1 MENMLIYLAGA
12 VVILGILWQL
22 IRIFRPHKREEPPS
36 PVTESVQE
44 ETGPN
49 ETDPNEPVSVFSG
62 QAFDCD
68 LLQSLLN
75 NSEIESFQYYGDSG
89 TMGAGLGPWNP
100 PDRIMVARKDL
111 DRAKEVVGQFLA
123 SLKKQ
128 ESSDFDD
135 LEELA
140 ENKPE

>member
-1 MENMLIYLAGA
+1 MEQLLIYLVGT
-12 VVILGILWQL
+12 VVIIGILWQL
-22 IRIFRPHKREEPPS
+22 IRIFRPYKREEPPP
-36 PVTESVQE
+36 PVVESVQD
-44 ETGPN
+44 

-68 LLQSLLN
+68 LLQSLLK
-75 NSEIESFQYYGDSG
+75 NSEIESFQYYGDSAS
-89 TMGAGLGPWNP
+89 MGAGLGPWNP
-100 PDRIMVARKDL
+100 PDRIMAAPKDL
-111 DRAKEVVGQFLA
+111 DQAKEVVAQFLE

-135 LEELA
+135 LDELA